1 MVPVRWVKPG
11 SRHHNV
17 VHYVHQDL
25 VLRTDD
31 TDRVTVLW
39 PKKGKKGPEK
49 WDAVIVQNPPSL
61 SLSPNQKEGLG
72 TRLNDAT
79 VPITIKSKLLY
90 V

>member
-1 MVPVRWVKPG
+1 MSKDLTDMVPVRWIKPG

-17 VHYVHQDL
+17 VHYL
-25 VLRTDD
+25 VLRTD

-39 PKKGKKGPEK
+39 PKKGKKEPEK
-49 WDAVIVQNPPSL
+49 WDAIIVQDS
-61 SLSPNQKEGLG
+61 S
-72 TRLNDAT
+72 DAT